1 VEKTKLQWK
10 APFSHRIQITIR
22 LLKRINTTYGIKPE
36 CVGMQIETIL
46 CTLSQ
51 NLKPIL
57 GIQNFGWF
65 LANIIVYYSE
75 SPKYNISKEKKN
87 NYLSATL
94 QLHGYSNLLAV
105 FFIADAL
112 TLKTALQSTPEHAIR
127 IQIKK

>member
-1 VEKTKLQWK
+1 
-10 APFSHRIQITIR
+10 
-22 LLKRINTTYGIKPE
+22 
-36 CVGMQIETIL
+36 MQIETIL